1 MKRSIKFQIM
11 ARIVVVVLVIIISF
25 AWFLYNQFTS
35 INMNNLSKR
44 GSEEAQR
51 NLIQLQSAIEDVYR
65 LSEYLVLSEE
75 VSGFLKNLDRFT
87 PAEKAVAAG
96 KLMDNLDRLLVSGKY
111 IHSFCVVAEN
121 GESFWNT
128 SPYDD
133 FFQEWFIKNTDQS
146 IPSKELGFTKA
157 YDFPATSLYHRRH
170 TLVSYVSNIYQIED
184 GKSTVRGQII
194 IQMNLQGLLDDIF
207 ANNSL
212 FNGIAVFDEG
222 NKILYGIGEDINRL
236 SDLAVQLRGG
246 IESLDG
252 NYYVTSILEDCEWKV
267 ISTIDQ
273 NEFAKTADIPYAI
286 AVSAVIF
293 LALILLFVFLFPL
306 LIKISKQIT
315 RLDGAIKEMSGGNL
329 DATVELHGVQEL
341 ENISNGFNIMVSNT
355 KKYMDTSIESLKE
368 QQKLQF
374 ELLLAKINPHFIY
387 NTLNSVIYLARQ
399 KKSEDII
406 SLTSAF
412 IHLLQDSIHLGKN
425 RLFEEIAN
433 EIEVVNQYIIIQNY
447 RYMGRFSF
455 SYRWDESLA
464 GTYIPKNI
472 LQPIIENSILHGICP
487 KADPGNICLEI
498 NRREENVEIII
509 ADDGVGMDHERLE
522 SLFNFKKDETVK
534 TPKLRHIGLNNVA
547 QRLEFIFP
555 GKHQFRIE
563 SQPGLGTKIVIIHPV
578 VTTPDYPNSKGVE
591 RN

>member
-455 SYRWDESLA
+455 SCRWDLSL
-464 GTYIPKNI
+464 I
-472 LQPIIENSILHGICP
+472 
-487 KADPGNICLEI
+487 
-498 NRREENVEIII
+498 
-509 ADDGVGMDHERLE
+509 
-522 SLFNFKKDETVK
+522 
-534 TPKLRHIGLNNVA
+534 HI
-547 QRLEFIFP
+547 
-555 GKHQFRIE
+555 
-563 SQPGLGTKIVIIHPV
+563 
-578 VTTPDYPNSKGVE
+578 
-591 RN
+591 

>member
-222 NKILYGIGEDINRL
+222 SKILYGIGEDINRL

-341 ENISNGFNIMVSNT
+341 
-355 KKYMDTSIESLKE
+355 
-368 QQKLQF
+368 
-374 ELLLAKINPHFIY
+374 
-387 NTLNSVIYLARQ
+387 
-399 KKSEDII
+399 
-406 SLTSAF
+406 
-412 IHLLQDSIHLGKN
+412 
-425 RLFEEIAN
+425 
-433 EIEVVNQYIIIQNY
+433 
-447 RYMGRFSF
+447 
-455 SYRWDESLA
+455 
-464 GTYIPKNI
+464 
-472 LQPIIENSILHGICP
+472 
-487 KADPGNICLEI
+487 
-498 NRREENVEIII
+498 
-509 ADDGVGMDHERLE
+509 
-522 SLFNFKKDETVK
+522 
-534 TPKLRHIGLNNVA
+534 
-547 QRLEFIFP
+547 
-555 GKHQFRIE
+555 
-563 SQPGLGTKIVIIHPV
+563 
-578 VTTPDYPNSKGVE
+578 
-591 RN
+591 